1 MGALTE
7 PNTPLKREDI
17 ADEFTIVDM
26 KACPITT
33 AIRKGP
39 SPDNML
45 FEYPLDK
52 YESPALGGRADGTD
66 VTSGELTNG
75 LENATK
81 AAARAQWF
89 HKAVGVGKIA
99 NTVPNIAGVG
109 KGKAFS
115 YAIKKKLVELKR
127 NIEYTILSTQES
139 GAPEASMVANKKPR
153 SLVLTDDGNG
163 AAKDPMAAGMAQA
176 CSGCR
181 PRR

>member
-1 MGALTE
+1 MPALTE
-7 PNTPLKREDI
+7 PNAPLKREDI

-139 GAPEASMVANKKPR
+139 GADRKHPWWPTK
-153 SLVLTDDGNG
+153 
-163 AAKDPMAAGMAQA
+163 
-176 CSGCR
+176 R
-181 PRR
+181 PVPLS